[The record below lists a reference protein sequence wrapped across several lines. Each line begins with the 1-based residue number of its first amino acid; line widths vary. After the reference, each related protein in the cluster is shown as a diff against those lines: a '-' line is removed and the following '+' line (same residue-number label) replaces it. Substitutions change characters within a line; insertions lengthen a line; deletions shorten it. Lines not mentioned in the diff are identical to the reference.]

1 MTQPISMDELAR
13 EINTLCE
20 SDPSRYELLL
30 ENYLRE
36 RLKEFTP
43 SEKLTIL
50 EELAHRFGNGGSGSP
65 RTLGTLPEEFLGL
78 FSFLLGRRISS
89 MDLSSAEF
97 WQRVASSLNTI
108 FDTLNQIIGVI
119 QVNLLGRKVELQT
132 IRQVI
137 GSSLEK
143 EGNLQSLQDY
153 LDQIREAFLVAHRAF
168 QQVALNRMTM
178 VLSEL
183 DPERLEAEGQGG
195 IRFGPFL
202 RADLFD
208 SYREK
213 FKKIKTWMDSD
224 RFREELL
231 REFEK
236 SCQKSYK
243 GKTGGFP

>member
-1 MTQPISMDELAR
+1 MIPPIPMDELAR
-13 EINTLCE
+13 EIKAIYE
-20 SDPSRYELLL
+20 SDPSRSELLM
-30 ENYLRE
+30 ENYLQ
-36 RLKEFTP
+36 
-43 SEKLTIL
+43 EKLKKFPPAEKIAVI
-50 EELAHRFGNGGSGSP
+50 EKLAYQFENKGSRVSE
-65 RTLGTLPEEFLGL
+65 TLNAPPEEFSSL
-78 FSFLLGRRISS
+78 FSFLLGHQISS

-119 QVNLLGRKVELQT
+119 HVNLLGRRVELET

-143 EGNLQSLQDY
+143 EGKPESLQDY
-153 LDQIREAFLVAHRAF
+153 LDQIREAFLVAHTAF
-168 QQVALNRMTM
+168 QHVALNRMRM

-183 DPERLEAEGQGG
+183 DPERLESEGKGG

-202 RADLFD
+202 KADLFD
-208 SYREK
+208 SYKEK
-213 FKKIKTWMDSD
+213 FMKIKTWMDSD

-236 SCQKSYK
+236 NCQNSYK
-243 GKTGGFP
+243 SKKRGSS